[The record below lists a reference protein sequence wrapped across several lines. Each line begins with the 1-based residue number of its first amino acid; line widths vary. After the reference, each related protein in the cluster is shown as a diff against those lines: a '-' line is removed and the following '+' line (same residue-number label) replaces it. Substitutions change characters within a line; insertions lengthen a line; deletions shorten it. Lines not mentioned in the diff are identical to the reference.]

1 MRPGAETP
9 RVSFLVAGVQKGGTT
24 ALFDY
29 LVDHPGLQ
37 LPAIKEAHFFD
48 DEARVDWSAPDY
60 APYEALF
67 ADDGRLCGEAT
78 PIYLY
83 WPNALERIRRYNP
96 AMRLILLFRDP
107 VERAWSHWK
116 MEFARRAEREPFAWC
131 IREGRA
137 RMADAQPTPGFH
149 RVHSYVERGFYG
161 RQLARAMELFPRD
174 QLLLLGSDAL
184 KCDPAATIARICRFL
199 DIPVP
204 TQPMAP
210 RRSRVAADIAYPS
223 ELTGDDVTF
232 LQRLFSEEIARFGRM
247 TGDTAALAAE
257 WLTPRSR

>member
-1 MRPGAETP
+1 MSSSPAAP
-9 RVSFLVAGVQKGGTT
+9 RVAFLVAGVQKGGTT

-29 LVDHPGLQ
+29 LADHPGLQ

-48 DEARVDWSAPDY
+48 DEARVNWDAADY

-116 MEFARRAEREPFAWC
+116 MEFARHAERELFAWC

-137 RMADAQPTPGFH
+137 RMADADPVPGFH

-161 RQLARAMELFPRD
+161 RQLARALELFPRD

-184 KCDPAATIARICRFL
+184 KCDPDATIARICGFL
-199 DIPVP
+199 DIATPAQPVR
-204 TQPMAP
+204 A

-223 ELTGDDVTF
+223 QLTRNDVTF
-232 LQRLFSEEIARFGRM
+232 LQRIFGEEIARFGSL
-247 TGDTAALAAE
+247 TGDTASIAAE
-257 WLTPRSR
+257 WLTHDAR